1 MSIRIFGSGGGVITD
16 ATATPEDVKTGKV
29 FYNNNG
35 HQTGT
40 ATFRSTKQTIY
51 TVKAGEISHTGG
63 YTGRPFYVDPAR
75 IDDTYYLLYGNLK
88 TSSMRGASPLY
99 HLSVD
104 IKCEDLEYI
113 KFGSKIFKLIAG
125 GKSDGTSDY
134 IQFVVMSESVG
145 TMAMKSPDGS
155 YDVFPSIKFGYIRG
169 RYDMY
174 LTDIH
179 LMYRGGANTTANTKY
194 ILAENIPI
202 VISQYVD

>member
-51 TVKAGEISHTGG
+51 TVKSGNISPTG
-63 YTGRPFYVDPAR
+63 YTGKPSYAKPTRVG
-75 IDDTYYLLYGNLK
+75 DTWYLIHGALNYSSLYSA
-88 TSSMRGASPLY
+88 TSIY

-104 IKCEDLEYI
+104 IKCDDLEYI
-113 KFGSKIFKLIAG
+113 KFGSKLFKLIAD
-125 GKSDGTSDY
+125 GKTDGTSNF
-134 IQFVVMSESVG
+134 ITFLVMQESVG
-145 TMAMKSPDGS
+145 TMAMKTPNGS
-155 YDVFPSIKFGYIRG
+155 YDVFPSIKFGYIKG

-174 LTDIH
+174 LTDIY
-179 LMYRGGANTTANTKY
+179 LMSPLDGNTTVNTKY
-194 ILAENIPI
+194 ILSENIPI